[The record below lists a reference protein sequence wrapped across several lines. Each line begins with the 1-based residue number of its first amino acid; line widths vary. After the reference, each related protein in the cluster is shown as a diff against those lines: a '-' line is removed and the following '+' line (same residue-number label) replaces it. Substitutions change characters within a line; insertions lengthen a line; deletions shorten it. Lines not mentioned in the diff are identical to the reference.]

1 MTWLSLTFIFVL
13 VQTSGASRSSMSLN
27 YDDSVE
33 SSLEE
38 ATVYVVFDGQKLQ
51 IKTGSVSSYVAKAFL
66 KNTMNSTG

>member
-1 MTWLSLTFIFVL
+1 MSLTFIFVL
-13 VQTSGASRSSMSLN
+13 VQTSGASRTSMRLN

>member
-13 VQTSGASRSSMSLN
+13 VQTSGASRSSMRLN
-27 YDDSVE
+27 YDIVE
-33 SSLEE
+33 SSQDE

>member
-1 MTWLSLTFIFVL
+1 M
-13 VQTSGASRSSMSLN
+13 RLN

>member
-1 MTWLSLTFIFVL
+1 M
-13 VQTSGASRSSMSLN
+13 RLN
-27 YDDSVE
+27 YDIVE
-33 SSLEE
+33 SSQDE

>member
-1 MTWLSLTFIFVL
+1 MSLTFIFVL
-13 VQTSGASRSSMSLN
+13 VQTSGASRSSMRLN

-66 KNTMNSTG
+66 KNTMNLTG

>member
-1 MTWLSLTFIFVL
+1 MSLTFIFVL
-13 VQTSGASRSSMSLN
+13 VQISGASRSSMRLN

>member
-13 VQTSGASRSSMSLN
+13 VQTSGASRSSMRLD
-27 YDDSVE
+27 YDSVE
-33 SSLEE
+33 SSQDE

-51 IKTGSVSSYVAKAFL
+51 IKTVSVSSYVAKAIL

>member
-1 MTWLSLTFIFVL
+1 MSLTFIFVL
-13 VQTSGASRSSMSLN
+13 VQTSGASRSSMRLN